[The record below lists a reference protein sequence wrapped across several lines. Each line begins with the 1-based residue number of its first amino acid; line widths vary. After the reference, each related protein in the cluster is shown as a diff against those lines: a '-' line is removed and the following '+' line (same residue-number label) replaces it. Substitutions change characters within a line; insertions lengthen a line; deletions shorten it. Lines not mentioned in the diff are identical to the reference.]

1 MAGQIVARGERTWLV
16 RVYVGRDSETGKRQY
31 QSKTI
36 HGSKKDAQRY
46 LNESLRDRDM
56 GIIVEPETAAL
67 GRYLDKWL
75 EASAKPRLR
84 AKTLGDY
91 EKLLTRYVRPVMGGR
106 PLAKIRP
113 LEIQSLYKDMQERGL
128 SARTVRYTHAVLHSA
143 FSQAVKWRMLAQNPT
158 DCVDL
163 PRQTRTEMKV
173 LSPDETRRFLEEARR
188 DRLGA
193 MFAVA
198 VTTGLRPS
206 EYLALKWSD
215 IDLSTGTLSVNR
227 SLDWMKGGGWQ
238 FQETK
243 RTGSRRTVK
252 LQNAVCRMLEQH
264 RLAQDKERL
273 DAMEIWTENGLV
285 FATRTGGPLDERN
298 VAQENFARI
307 LKAAGLPSI
316 RLYDL
321 RHTAATNA
329 LSAGV
334 SAKVVSEMLGH
345 ASVAFTLDVYAH
357 VLPHMQDQA
366 AAKVEALL
374 FAPAPVHP
382 TRVSHRKR
390 ALVQGAVAKR
400 PSDAACR

>member
-36 HGSKKDAQRY
+36 HGAKKDAQRY

-56 GIIVEPETAAL
+56 GIVVEPETAAL

-84 AKTLGDY
+84 TKTLADY
-91 EKLLTRYVRPVMGGR
+91 TKLLARYVRPAMGGR

-113 LEIQSLYKDMQERGL
+113 LEIQSLYREMQERGL

-163 PRQTRTEMKV
+163 PRQVRTEMKV
-173 LSPDETRRFLEEARR
+173 LSPDQTRRFLEEARK

-215 IDLSTGTLSVNR
+215 LDLATGKLTVNR
-227 SLDWMKGGGWQ
+227 SLDWIKGGGWQ

-243 RTGSRRTVK
+243 RPASRRTVK
-252 LQNAVCRMLEQH
+252 LQGAVSRILQQH
-264 RLAQDKERL
+264 QTDQAQERSDAGEKWQDHGLAF
-273 DAMEIWTENGLV
+273 T
-285 FATRTGGPLDERN
+285 TRNGGPLDERN

-307 LKAAGLPSI
+307 LKAAGLPTI

-321 RHTAATNA
+321 RHTAATVA
-329 LSAGV
+329 LIAGV
-334 SAKVVSEMLGH
+334 PPKVVSEMLGH
-345 ASVAFTLDVYAH
+345 ASAAFTLDVYAH

-366 AAKVEALL
+366 AAQVEALL
-374 FAPAPVHP
+374 FPPVVTPA
-382 TRVSHRKR
+382 RASHRKR
-390 ALVQGAVAKR
+390 AQSA
-400 PSDAACR
+400 